1 MNYGLPTSVAVNG
14 QEYPIRSDYRAI
26 LDIIEAITSEDYSD
40 QDRAMAVLGVFYVEL
55 PPHEEWEEAIKQAFS
70 FISMEQ
76 EQEQSKKKSPK
87 LIDWSQDFPMI
98 ISAVNN
104 AAGREVRA
112 LDYCHWWTF
121 MGYFDSISS
130 ESTFANV
137 VSIRNKRGKG
147 KKLEKWEQEYYSE
160 NKRLVDISK
169 PINYTAEE
177 QELLKSLRGE

>member
-1 MNYGLPTSVAVNG
+1 MNYGLPTTVTVNG
-14 QEYPIRSDYRAI
+14 AEYAIRSDYRVI
-26 LDIIEAITSEDYSD
+26 LDLIEALLSDDYSG
-40 QDRAMAVLGVFYVEL
+40 QDRAIAVLGVFYVKM
-55 PPHEEWEEAIKQAFS
+55 PPHEDWEEAIKQAFL
-70 FISMEQ
+70 FISMGQ
-76 EQEQSKKKSPK
+76 EEKKKESPR
-87 LIDWSQDFPMI
+87 LVDWGKDFPVI

-104 AAGREVRA
+104 VAKQEVRA

-137 VSIRNKRGKG
+137 VSIRNKRAKG

-160 NKRLVDISK
+160 NKHLVDIRK

-177 QELLKSLRGE
+177 QELLTSLRGG